1 MSSLPTWCVVSPRRH
16 LPPRYLKPNPFDGT
30 QTFCVVRDP
39 LDRMLSEFK
48 MDADDASHVNRSDRA
63 TRYILQR
70 FNHRQLNATAA
81 ASAATAPSSSDART
95 TSPSDARAPPPPR
108 LGHASAAVPFLYTMK
123 RAQDCHLLPASL
135 WVWGADGARAPR
147 TCAFVLRFEVRPRG
161 VVMRRARIL
170 RRPWSR
176 EARTRRVCADRLPV
190 TITRGVEPPPTAFI
204 KKCGARLSR
213 VQRVV

>member
-1 MSSLPTWCVVSPRRH
+1 MSVTCRVRARRGVSSLPTWCVVSPPRH

-30 QTFCVVRDP
+30 QAFYVVRDP

-48 MDADDASHVNRSDRA
+48 MDADDASHVNRSNRGP
-63 TRYILQR
+63 RYILQR

-123 RAQDCHLLPASL
+123 RAQDYHLMPASL

-147 TCAFVLRFEVRPRG
+147 TRAFVLRFEVRPRG
-161 VVMRRARIL
+161 GDAAREDPSAPLVVRGAH
-170 RRPWSR
+170 
-176 EARTRRVCADRLPV
+176 EARVCRS
-190 TITRGVEPPPTAFI
+190 PPRDHSRSRATANRI
-204 KKCGARLSR
+204 H
-213 VQRVV
+213 